1 MSQNSWLHL
10 DDLRESWLFLIA
22 GRTEHSEIHPDSRSS
37 DEKIEYWELG
47 VGNPE
52 SLVKT
57 TAASLSGKQ
66 VHSQSDLFDALL
78 SELRDH
84 RYQDTL
90 LITLDQSTLQRLRS
104 CLIATDM
111 EIPSLRGFTH
121 VDVESQLQS
130 QFGQSLGDYGLTE
143 EEFRGPR
150 VTDDDQQHVVTTG
163 TVERVWEVWTN
174 IYRLIPGSVLEGM
187 PL

>member
-10 DDLRESWLFLIA
+10 DDLRESWLFLIT
-22 GRTEHSEIHPDSRSS
+22 GRTEHSEVHRDPRSS
-37 DEKIEYWELG
+37 DEQIEYWELG
-47 VGNPE
+47 IGNPE
-52 SLVKT
+52 SLIRT

-66 VHSQSDLFDALL
+66 VHSQSDLLDALL
-78 SELRDH
+78 SELRNH

-104 CLIATDM
+104 CLIATDI
-111 EIPSLRGFTH
+111 EIPSLRGLTH

-130 QFGQSLGDYGLTE
+130 QFGQSLGDYGLTD

-163 TVERVWEVWTN
+163 TVELVWEVWRRV
-174 IYRLIPGSVLEGM
+174 YRLIPASSLEGV